1 MRKTSQT
8 TTVFFSKFKKARG
21 YKYAFFCLIDGQF
34 IFIHFFFQTLWKS
47 RCHHTYIDHYFSIL
61 FEKKLHTAV
70 WKSNLSFDSKS

>member
-34 IFIHFFFQTLWKS
+34 IFIHFFFQTLWKI

-61 FEKKLHTAV
+61 FEKKLHTV
-70 WKSNLSFDSKS
+70 IFFSNKMEK